1 MGDISRNKM
10 ALSRP
15 LMQNFRKFST
25 SQALRSGDH
34 GPDGYKRWRTM
45 TYVICFP
52 AVALATFVNFGPTA
66 THEHRPE
73 FKPYEYMRVRSKAF
87 PWGDGNHSLSIMKWS
102 TPCLMVMNMKKS
114 NTSVLEKCLQTCSNL
129 AVWERKKKKKKK
141 KKKVLCVDT

>member
-1 MGDISRNKM
+1 MGMGRNKM

-87 PWGDGNHSLSIMKWS
+87 PWGDGNHSLFHHEMANPLPDGYEHEEEQHIG
-102 TPCLMVMNMKKS
+102 V
-114 NTSVLEKCLQTCSNL
+114 EKCLRTCSKKG
-129 AVWERKKKKKKK
+129 VWERRNKKDS
-141 KKKVLCVDT
+141 VF